1 LNDIDFEITDLYR
14 LQLAENRVRFYQRE
28 IEKLKNDE
36 EVKATREEL
45 TEAEKVLEE
54 LLKKYHDLES
64 ERKKLEDD
72 ISLKSDKIKK
82 DEQKLSSGTI
92 TSSKEIVSINEEIE
106 SLRKV
111 NSELENNMLEIMIS
125 IDDLNEEINIQKEKK
140 EKIEAHLKK
149 QTGEIDEKIKAEEE
163 ILNKYK
169 AKKEEVSKKIPS
181 PHIEKF
187 NEVAEKR
194 GGVALGVLKERLC
207 LSCNMEMS
215 MVEAMNMNNDDLI
228 YRCPNCRRMLIR
240 YRPEI
245 DEINEEYNE

>member
-149 QTGEIDEKIKAEEE
+149 QTDEIDEKIKAEEE

-215 MVEAMNMNNDDLI
+215 MVEAMNMSNDDLI

-240 YRPEI
+240 YRPKI